1 MVRVVSRLC
10 VSCQPILE
18 NSPDIL
24 CEADP
29 LCSYTF
35 SGISISAGDT
45 ITVTVTATSTTA
57 GTAVVKNVSKGTSV
71 THTFT
76 GQTRALQELNAEWIV
91 EDFSSGGSLVP
102 FADFGTV
109 TFTGASASGSS
120 GTVTPSGATLIDIK
134 QNGKVLTSSS
144 VSGSS
149 VTVEYI
155 G

>member
-1 MVRVVSRLC
+1 M
-10 VSCQPILE
+10 
-18 NSPDIL
+18 
-24 CEADP
+24 
-29 LCSYTF
+29 
-35 SGISISAGDT
+35 
-45 ITVTVTATSTTA
+45 
-57 GTAVVKNVSKGTSV
+57 KNVSKGTSV

-102 FADFGTV
+102 FANFGTV

-134 QNGKVLTSSS
+134 QSGKVLTSSS

-149 VTVEYI
+149 VTVKYT